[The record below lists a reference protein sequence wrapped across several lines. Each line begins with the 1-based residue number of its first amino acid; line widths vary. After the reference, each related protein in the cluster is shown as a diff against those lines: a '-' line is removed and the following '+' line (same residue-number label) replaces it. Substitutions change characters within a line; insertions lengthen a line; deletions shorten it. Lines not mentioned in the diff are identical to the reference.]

1 MELSEQVLDRIRSV
15 PGVLHAQELDERQ
28 RIMVRKLENQ
38 AENTGA
44 AGGLMEF
51 INEGV
56 WEALAREHV
65 ILIVA
70 DNEQGFRDPP
80 EPWTLMVDEKKN
92 VIGEWLHPER
102 VEGFKE
108 KKNVQFISSDFV
120 LYTDRERT
128 GKCYFL
134 LPGISFPEI
143 EDMVGVDNVVSGS
156 VSPPADAYLK
166 KEVNMTENYWTILV
180 GYDESD

>member
-1 MELSEQVLDRIRSV
+1 MERTEEVLERIRSV
-15 PGVLHAQELDERQ
+15 PGVLKALELDERQ
-28 RIMVRKLENQ
+28 QIMVTKLEKQ

-56 WEALAREHV
+56 WKALARKHV
-65 ILIVA
+65 VLIVA

-80 EPWTLMVDEKKN
+80 EPWTLMVDEERN

-102 VEGFKE
+102 IEEFKG

-120 LYTDRERT
+120 LYSDRKRT

-143 EDMVGVDNVVSGS
+143 EDIDGVENVVSGS

-166 KEVNMTENYWTILV
+166 KEVGMTENYWTILV